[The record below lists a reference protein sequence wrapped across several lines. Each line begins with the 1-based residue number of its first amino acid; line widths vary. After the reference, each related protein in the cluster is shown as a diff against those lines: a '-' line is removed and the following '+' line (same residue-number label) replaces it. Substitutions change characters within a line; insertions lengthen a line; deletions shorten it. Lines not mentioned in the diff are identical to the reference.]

1 MAIRLARDDLIC
13 SLKIGL
19 YLRRATRFF
28 SKPPLKTKRL
38 AELLNSSQQFIAKFG
53 QLRRG

>member
-1 MAIRLARDDLIC
+1 MTSLC

-28 SKPPLKTKRL
+28 WKPALKIKRL
-38 AELLNSSQQFIAKFG
+38 AELLNASQQFIAKFG
-53 QLRRG
+53 QLGWG